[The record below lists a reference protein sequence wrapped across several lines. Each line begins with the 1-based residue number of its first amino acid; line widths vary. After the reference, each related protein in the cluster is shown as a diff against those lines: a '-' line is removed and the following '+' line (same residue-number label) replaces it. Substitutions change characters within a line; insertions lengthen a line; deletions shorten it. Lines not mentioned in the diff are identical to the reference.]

1 MCIYICKMQVQ
12 SLFKLRLQLYILN
25 WKMTLLN
32 NPSHVLTKKENNLVT
47 GILGQDRISMCT
59 TYVQIYTA
67 SEEEQN
73 WLIEGTGP
81 LCLVHDFQQNTF
93 ILVLIDAS
101 CDRVVWE
108 RELTHF
114 TEYLSVSGKFHL
126 LRFDEL
132 IGINF
137 LCSLEAQDF
146 EFKLNWI
153 KEYLNKT
160 HLVINTDRKSIKK
173 SHKTLEIKHIAT
185 DIVIKPERPSS
196 PIIRGKSCV
205 KKCYKKL
212 KKHSTKVEKQAC
224 FKSVLVPT
232 SPNYKEKENIYQTL
246 SDIQQLQ
253 TLYCPCF
260 A

>member
-1 MCIYICKMQVQ
+1 M
-12 SLFKLRLQLYILN
+12 S
-25 WKMTLLN
+25 TLIVRN
-32 NPSHVLTKKENNLVT
+32 NPSHVLTKKDNNLVT

-93 ILVLIDAS
+93 VLVLIDAS
-101 CDRVVWE
+101 CDMVVWE

-137 LCSLEAQDF
+137 LCSLEARHF
-146 EFKLNWI
+146 AFKLVEVSKYI
-153 KEYLNKT
+153 KLTCLGCVTGHNNNNSIDRNKKT
-160 HLVINTDRKSIKK
+160 EVKSRTSQNKNTEKKPKKKDSSIKFRI
-173 SHKTLEIKHIAT
+173 SYITQYYHKITQRNMSYQILESDT
-185 DIVIKPERPSS
+185 NS
-196 PIIRGKSCV
+196 
-205 KKCYKKL
+205 L
-212 KKHSTKVEKQAC
+212 
-224 FKSVLVPT
+224 PT
-232 SPNYKEKENIYQTL
+232 SPIKDACTKSLTFTRSNSFNCMDNI
-246 SDIQQLQ
+246 II
-253 TLYCPCF
+253 
-260 A
+260 